1 MEKYVLVLGAN
12 CSIGNEVVKR
22 LIANNYLVFAADRN
36 VENKEFGNLIYLT
49 MDINNQKSIEQAK
62 KVIFKYTP
70 SLYAIIIL
78 NNDYFF
84 DSIVEGEEEK
94 LRESFEKNFWRPYR
108 AIKCLWK
115 IVDPV
120 HGRIIND
127 CSDSGLFSILPFNGY
142 YGLSKHLL
150 SNYSD
155 VLRRELTYKGIKVI
169 KIHSGYIKDE
179 KFELKLAEFHE
190 LIEKSP
196 NFSTEINRLKPLI
209 LGNRDDDLE
218 ILDYSNLI
226 LKILKKR
233 KPKKVYKIKLN
244 RKLKMINLLSRN
256 SQDRI
261 YKNYGK

>member
-12 CSIGNEVVKR
+12 CSLGNEIVKR

-36 VENKEFGNLIYLT
+36 VENKEFGNLIYLA
-49 MDINNQKSIEQAK
+49 MDINDPKSIEQGK
-62 KVIFKYTP
+62 RVILKYTP
-70 SLYAIIIL
+70 SLYALIIL
-78 NNDYFF
+78 SNEYSFEA
-84 DSIVEGEEEK
+84 IIEGEEEK
-94 LRESFEKNFWRPYR
+94 LREIFEQNFWRPYR
-108 AIKCLWK
+108 AIKYLWK

-120 HGRIIND
+120 NGRIIND

-155 VLRRELTYKGIKVI
+155 VLRRELVYKGIKVI
-169 KIHSGYIKDE
+169 KIHSGYVKDE
-179 KFELKLAEFHE
+179 KFELKLTEFHE

-196 NFSTEINRLKPLI
+196 NFSNEINRLKPLI

-218 ILDYSNLI
+218 INDYSQLI

-233 KPKKVYKIKLN
+233 KPKKVYKIRLN
-244 RKLKMINLLSRN
+244 RKLKMINLLSLN
-256 SQDRI
+256 SQDRF
-261 YKNYGK
+261 YRNYGK